1 MSDNR
6 SFYLTGIRFKIAAE
20 NKSYVHV
27 VENNH
32 SIFDDIEAQLTVR
45 VKVKMLWENLKSGKL
60 PNLFLRWSIRNFLT
74 HSLHLLDI
82 WKSEKFVFGI
92 GLC

>member
-45 VKVKMLWENLKSGKL
+45 VKVKML
-60 PNLFLRWSIRNFLT
+60 
-74 HSLHLLDI
+74 
-82 WKSEKFVFGI
+82 
-92 GLC
+92 